1 MREEREEMMGRLE
14 EEEREQREADD
25 KVIVR
30 FLHKTLLHS
39 VCVNLEVL
47 ISVR

>member
-25 KVIVR
+25 KV
-30 FLHKTLLHS
+30 T
-39 VCVNLEVL
+39 VCFQTSACDEHLGGEL
-47 ISVR
+47 ISVD